1 MQKLSHY
8 ATLGATNQ
16 RATDMY
22 ITELMTALQVL
33 KVQYGDIQ
41 VTVKNQQSFQLTLS
55 VVDEVDPKT
64 LQPIRKVIMAE

>member
-1 MQKLSHY
+1 
-8 ATLGATNQ
+8 
-16 RATDMY
+16 MY